1 MRFKRISTD
10 TVRCIITQD
19 ELKENGLEMD
29 DFLSNDGRT
38 EDFLRKMIALAE
50 QEVGF
55 KVQGGP
61 LTIQVAVLSENKL
74 ALTFSEKQAGNLM
87 ELLEGLRSA
96 MSNLSNAVNDKKKE
110 KEKEKTETA
119 ETPVPASKKDLYL
132 LEFDDLKSLQAF
144 CAGLAENIEEQMQMN
159 SELYLL
165 EDENVYCLILRRGKM
180 DEKQICRIMS
190 ASIEFMDAVSA
201 QEGQV
206 AYIREHGKCI
216 LTDHAIS
223 QMQRLVRH

>member
-110 KEKEKTETA
+110 KEKTEIA

>member
-10 TVRCIITQD
+10 TVRCIVTQD

-29 DFLSNDGRT
+29 DFLSNNGRT
-38 EDFLRKMIALAE
+38 EEFLRKMITLAE

-61 LTIQVAVLSENKL
+61 LTIQVAVLPENKL
-74 ALTFSEKQAGNLM
+74 ALTFSEKQAGSFM
-87 ELLEGLRSA
+87 EILESLRSA
-96 MSNLSNAVNDKKKE
+96 MSSLSSAVNDKTKE
-110 KEKEKTETA
+110 KVSKEPVTA
-119 ETPVPASKKDLYL
+119 AKKDLYL
-132 LEFDDLKSLQAF
+132 LEFSDLDSLQAF
-144 CAGLAENIEEQMQMN
+144 CAGLADDIEEQLQMN

-165 EDENVYCLILRRGKM
+165 EDENVYCLILRRGEM
-180 DEKQICRIMS
+180 DEKQVCQIMS

-201 QEGQV
+201 HEGQV
-206 AYIREHGKCI
+206 AYIREHGKI
-216 LTDHAIS
+216 VLTDHAIS

>member
-1 MRFKRISTD
+1 M
-10 TVRCIITQD
+10 
-19 ELKENGLEMD
+19 LKE
-29 DFLSNDGRT
+29 
-38 EDFLRKMIALAE
+38 
-50 QEVGF
+50 
-55 KVQGGP
+55 
-61 LTIQVAVLSENKL
+61 
-74 ALTFSEKQAGNLM
+74 
-87 ELLEGLRSA
+87 
-96 MSNLSNAVNDKKKE
+96 KKR
-110 KEKEKTETA
+110 KTETA

>member
-110 KEKEKTETA
+110 KEKTETT

>member
-110 KEKEKTETA
+110 KEKTETA

-132 LEFDDLKSLQAF
+132 LEFDDLNSLQAF

>member
-61 LTIQVAVLSENKL
+61 LTIQVAVLPENKL
-74 ALTFSEKQAGNLM
+74 ALTFSEKQTGNLM

-96 MSNLSNAVNDKKKE
+96 MSNLSTAVKEKKKADE
-110 KEKEKTETA
+110 A
-119 ETPVPASKKDLYL
+119 PVPASKKELFL
-132 LEFDDLKSLQAF
+132 LEFSDLDSLQAF
-144 CAGLAENIEEQMQMN
+144 CKGLAENVEEQMQMD

-180 DEKQICRIMS
+180 DEKQVCRIMS
-190 ASIEFMDAVSA
+190 TSIEFMDAVSA

-206 AYIREHGKCI
+206 AYIREHGKCV
-216 LTDHAIS
+216 LKEHAIS
-223 QMQRLVRH
+223 QMQRLVQH